1 MLPQIGMTEF
11 LLLAAVA
18 LIVLGPKD
26 LSMTMRKLG
35 QIVAKGRAMAREFQG
50 AFDDIAKQAE
60 LDELRKEIEDLK
72 RNNAVTEAQDSFR
85 AVEADINSAVMR
97 GERPAKGA
105 DPSLAQAEEPA
116 RPVSDAKPA
125 EGAS

>member
-26 LSMTMRKLG
+26 MSLTMRKLG
-35 QIVAKGRAMAREFQG
+35 QFVAKGRAMAREFQG

-60 LDELRKEIEDLK
+60 LDDLRKEIEELK
-72 RNNAVTEAQDSFR
+72 RNNAMTEAQDSLK
-85 AVEADINSAVMR
+85 AVEDDINSAIMR
-97 GERPAKGA
+97 GENVPEAPRPQVKDIEAA
-105 DPSLAQAEEPA
+105 PET
-116 RPVSDAKPA
+116 KPA
-125 EGAS
+125 EGTS